1 MKEKFE
7 NKEIEEEL
15 KEIVIARLN
24 TISPDKKI
32 SIGSVG
38 NFRKE
43 ELIERIK
50 KNDEIGK
57 KIVELELA
65 FLRAQKEGLVYNG

>member
-1 MKEKFE
+1 MK
-7 NKEIEEEL
+7 NKLTNNEIEEEL

-32 SIGSVG
+32 SIGSSG

-43 ELIERIK
+43 DLIEHVK

-57 KIVELELA
+57 KIIEVELS
-65 FLRAQKEGLVYNG
+65 FLRAQKEGLVYNE

>member
-1 MKEKFE
+1 MNDKLT

-38 NFRKE
+38 DFRKDD
-43 ELIERIK
+43 LIEHVK
-50 KNDEIGK
+50 KNDDIGK
-57 KIVELELA
+57 KIVEVELS